1 MRVLGTAGHVD
12 HGKSALVHALTGIN
26 PDRLQEEK
34 DRQMTIDLGFAWMT
48 LPNGED
54 VGIVDVPGHRDFIEN
69 MLAGANGFDA
79 ALLVIAADEGIMPQT
94 REHLS
99 ILDLLDIQQGV
110 VALTKVDLIDDKE
123 WIELVKEDIQTFLE
137 KTSLS
142 NAAIV
147 PVSVITMEGIDSL
160 NIELERIL
168 SSSQPRDD
176 IGKPR
181 LPVDRAFTIAG
192 FGTVVTG
199 TLNGGSFSVGDE
211 VEILPGE
218 ITGRIRGLQT
228 HKVSVES
235 AVPGSRVA
243 INISGVDVQRISRGD
258 VISHPNDYSSTT
270 MIDVHYRHLDNIG
283 IPLKHDQKVK
293 IFIGSAQRIARVRLL
308 GMDKVMPGGQGFLQ
322 LMVDDAMVAER
333 ADHYILRRPS
343 PGLTMGGGRVLDAL
357 PQRRYRRF
365 DEEIIQRLESMV
377 RADPQDLIRQSLISR
392 GLSKVSDV
400 AKRTGLN
407 GELVLKGIKELIRSG
422 EILQFIDS
430 SKILTSRDWVLH
442 RTTWENMVKQ
452 MGKEIDG
459 FHKRFPLR
467 FGMPREELKSRIGL
481 ESQIYPVVLKML
493 SESGLLEV
501 TDLRVSRK
509 GYEPELSKSQ
519 DKLVSSL
526 LARFHTSPYGPPS
539 VRECKDIVG
548 EDLYFYLIKK
558 GRLFQVSHDVVFKHA
573 DYQEMVSEIESVLK
587 NRESITVAEVRDLFK
602 TTRKY
607 ALALMEH
614 LDTIGVTFREGDVR
628 RLAIDKARLEL
639 PKSPHAT

>member
-48 LPNGED
+48 LPNGEE
-54 VGIVDVPGHRDFIEN
+54 VGIVDVPGHSDFIEN

-99 ILDLLDIQQGV
+99 ILDLLEIQQGV
-110 VALTKVDLIDDKE
+110 VALTKVDLLDDKE
-123 WIELVKEDIQTFLE
+123 WIELVTEDIQTYIE

-147 PVSVITMEGIDSL
+147 PVSVMTMEGIDSL
-160 NIELERIL
+160 KIELGRIL

-176 IGKPR
+176 IGNPR

-211 VEILPGE
+211 VEILPGK
-218 ITGRIRGLQT
+218 INGRIRGLQT
-228 HKVSVES
+228 HKLSVEN

-243 INISGVDVQRISRGD
+243 INISGVDVQKISRGD
-258 VISHPNDYSSTT
+258 VISHPNAYSSTT

-293 IFIGSAQRIARVRLL
+293 IFIGSAQRTARVRLL
-308 GMDKVMPGGQGFLQ
+308 GVDKIMPGEQGFLQ
-322 LMVDDAMVAER
+322 LMVEDAMVAER

-343 PGLTMGGGRVLDAL
+343 PGLTLGGGRVLDAL

-377 RADPQDLIRQSLISR
+377 GADPQDLIRQSIKSR

-400 AKRTGLN
+400 AKRTGLK
-407 GELVLKGIKELIRSG
+407 GELVLEGVNKLIRSG

-430 SKILTSRDWVLH
+430 SEILTSRDSVLH
-442 RTTWENMVKQ
+442 RANWENIVKQ
-452 MGKEIDG
+452 IGQEMDG
-459 FHKRFPLR
+459 FHNRFPLR
-467 FGMPREELKSRIGL
+467 LGMPREELKSRIGL
-481 ESQIYPVVLKML
+481 ESQIYPVMLKML

-501 TDLRVSRK
+501 TDSRVARM
-509 GYEPELSKSQ
+509 GYEPELSTSQ
-519 DKLVSSL
+519 DKLVSDL
-526 LARFHTSPYGPPS
+526 LARFHASPYGPPA
-539 VRECKDIVG
+539 VRECKGIVG
-548 EDLYFYLIKK
+548 DDLYFYLIEK
-558 GRLFQVSHDVVFKHA
+558 GQLFQVSPDVVFRHA
-573 DYQEMVSEIESVLK
+573 DYQEMVSVIESVLK
-587 NRESITVAEVRDLFK
+587 NRESITVAEVRDLLK

-614 LDTIGVTFREGDVR
+614 LDTIGVTIRDGDVR
-628 RLAIDKARLEL
+628 RLKIDRA
-639 PKSPHAT
+639 